1 MHGRDLLKQGL
12 MKVVGNGETTSV
24 WMDNWIKDPL
34 PRAPKYKQETVVD
47 LTLKV
52 CDLMTDDQ
60 CG

>member
-24 WMDNWIKDPL
+24 WMDYWIKDPL
-34 PRAPKYKQETVVD
+34 PRAPKYKQEAVVD

-52 CDLMTDDQ
+52 SDLMTDDQ